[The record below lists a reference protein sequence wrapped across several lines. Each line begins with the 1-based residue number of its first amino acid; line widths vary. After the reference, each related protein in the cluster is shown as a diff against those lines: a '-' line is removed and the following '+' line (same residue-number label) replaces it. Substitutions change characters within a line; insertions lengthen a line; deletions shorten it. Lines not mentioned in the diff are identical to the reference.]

1 MRTKKGKYNT
11 AELTARNVLNYLV
24 IARCKMNIKKIE
36 KAQKELCKIQ
46 ERLFDAG
53 YFRDSLPEMYG
64 ER

>member
-1 MRTKKGKYNT
+1 MD
-11 AELTARNVLNYLV
+11 
-24 IARCKMNIKKIE
+24 IKKIE

-53 YFRDSLPEMYG
+53 YYRDAFPEMYG